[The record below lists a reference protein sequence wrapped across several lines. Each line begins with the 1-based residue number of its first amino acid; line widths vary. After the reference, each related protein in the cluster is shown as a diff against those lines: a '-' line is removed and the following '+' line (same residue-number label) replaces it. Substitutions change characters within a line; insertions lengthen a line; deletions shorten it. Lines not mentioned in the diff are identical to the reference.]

1 MMDPSPKCYILSFSE
16 IDTMDTA
23 EKIVDVL

>member
-1 MMDPSPKCYILSFSE
+1 MMDPSPKCYILSFVE
-16 IDTMDTA
+16 IDPMDTA